1 MAALAEFYGNDPVL
15 EKSTKIVGV
24 FPYNIA
30 SEKLIC
36 TAVINHLF
44 NRCTIT
50 GWSISI
56 KTLDKI
62 RRCGLEVVKD
72 KIIGVPT
79 KSKVFVTTGN
89 NDLSFLPKVMAEQL
103 MIHGFWKNLTDFDLA
118 AQFNYAATNYVI
130 T

>member
-1 MAALAEFYGNDPVL
+1 MAALAEFYGSDPVL

-36 TAVINHLF
+36 TAIHLH
-44 NRCTIT
+44 NKCIIV
-50 GWSISI
+50 GWTISI
-56 KTLDKI
+56 EALDKI
-62 RRCGLEVVKD
+62 RRCGLEVVRD

-79 KSKVFVTTGN
+79 KSKVFVTKEN
-89 NDLSFLPKVMAEQL
+89 NDLSFLPKVVVEEL

-118 AQFNYAATNYVI
+118 AQFNYAATNYII